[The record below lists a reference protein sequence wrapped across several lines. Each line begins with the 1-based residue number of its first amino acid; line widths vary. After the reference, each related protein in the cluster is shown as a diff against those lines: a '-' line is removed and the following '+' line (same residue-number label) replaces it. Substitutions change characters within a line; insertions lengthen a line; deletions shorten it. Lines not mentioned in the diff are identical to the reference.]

1 MPARPDNA
9 AVSSDPRRLRE
20 VLDAA
25 GYAEPTVLAA
35 LGLPRLPDAR
45 GMERRML
52 LHRTRG
58 GSPLETL
65 VRLLLLGEPV
75 GEPGFLSAVAP
86 TALADWASAGL
97 VAADGDVVRP
107 LLRLRPHRGLL
118 LAHDAPRGEGEPLP
132 ADFVM
137 GVGNSSITLSEL
149 TVRRHSRRTL
159 DLGTGCGVQ
168 ALLAAPHSD
177 TVVAADRNPRAVALA
192 AFNAA
197 LNAVASVE
205 CRLGDLFAPVAGER
219 FDLIVSNPPFV
230 ISPDRSYVYRD
241 AEVEGDSICREVVR
255 QGAGH
260 LAEGRRMVRGHRLRR
275 LGDLFR
281 GAGARGV
288 RERLDR
294 PHGAARPPRRGR

>member
-1 MPARPDNA
+1 M
-9 AVSSDPRRLRE
+9 SSDPRRLRE

-75 GEPGFLSAVAP
+75 DEPAFLSAWRRRRSPTGRAP
-86 TALADWASAGL
+86 AW
-97 VAADGDVVRP
+97 
-107 LLRLRPHRGLL
+107 
-118 LAHDAPRGEGEPLP
+118 
-132 ADFVM
+132 
-137 GVGNSSITLSEL
+137 
-149 TVRRHSRRTL
+149 SRRTVTSSVRCCGCDRTAGCFSPTTPLAARASRCRPTSSWGWATARSTDRVAL

-192 AFNAA
+192 TFNAA

-205 CRLGDLFAPVAGER
+205 CRLGDLLAPVAGER